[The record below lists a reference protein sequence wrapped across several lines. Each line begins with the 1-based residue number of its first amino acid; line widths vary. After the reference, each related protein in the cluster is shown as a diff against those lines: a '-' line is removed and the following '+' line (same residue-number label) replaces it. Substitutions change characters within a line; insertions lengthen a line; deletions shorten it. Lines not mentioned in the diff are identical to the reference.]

1 MKKILHFCLFLLFI
15 ANFAR
20 GASPES
26 LLEAYQAAIATATD
40 RAKSGSVTAEEQQSL
55 KDAIKSAKRAIMDM
69 TDDESWKPSH
79 NSQYNALE
87 FNGEMAIKWNVT
99 ANAVA
104 DPAAKFVQEQA
115 ERTAMR
121 REISAA
127 DSERQAKSAAA
138 QAELDAKNR
147 ADESKRLEDSKAQEK
162 LRVDLQNVGLA
173 IRDGDLPKLKN
184 IVQSGF
190 SFKNMPD
197 ALFGAIYRQNVDVV
211 AYLIEN
217 GVDVN
222 FVNEKGISA
231 LSYLFWK
238 GGFQSFKTV
247 MREDSNYLSTMA
259 IMNRLISAGADVKYK
274 SPDGHTASRLA
285 LYAGYLDFAEILDKL

>member
-1 MKKILHFCLFLLFI
+1 MKKILHFCLFLLFV

-26 LLEAYQAAIATATD
+26 LLEAYQTAIATATE
-40 RAKSGSVTAEEQQSL
+40 RANTGSITAEEQQSL
-55 KDAIKSAKRAIMDM
+55 KNAIKAAKRAIMDM
-69 TDDESWKPSH
+69 TDDDSWKPSH
-79 NSQYNALE
+79 NRQYNALE
-87 FNGEMAIKWNVT
+87 FNGERAIKWNVT
-99 ANAVA
+99 SKAVA
-104 DPAAKFVQEQA
+104 DPAAKFMQEQA
-115 ERTAMR
+115 ERKAMR
-121 REISAA
+121 GEIATA
-127 DSERQAKSAAA
+127 DSDKQAKSAAA
-138 QAELDAKNR
+138 QAELNAKNR
-147 ADESKRLEDSKAQEK
+147 ADELKELENSKAQEK
-162 LRVDLQNVGLA
+162 LRVDIQNVNLA

-211 AYLIEN
+211 SYLIEN

-238 GGFQSFKTV
+238 GGFQSFETV
-247 MREDSNYLSTMA
+247 MREDSKYLSTME

-274 SPDGHTASRLA
+274 SSDGHTASRLA